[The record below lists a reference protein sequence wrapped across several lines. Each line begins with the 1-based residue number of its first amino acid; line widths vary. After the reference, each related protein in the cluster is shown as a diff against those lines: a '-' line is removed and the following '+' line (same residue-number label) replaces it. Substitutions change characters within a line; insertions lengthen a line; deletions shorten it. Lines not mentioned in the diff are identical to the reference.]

1 MAKTWQSTVVE
12 INPGAY
18 SEMSILS
25 GKANVFMATNA
36 SDEDIYIGLGEIPR
50 ADSYE
55 KVLKRNSTDV
65 FGRPTPVNRV
75 YFLNLSATVVSLKVW
90 YSWDEEFDYTLLK
103 SMTVDLKGAALD
115 AIKFDG
121 VIQGFKTGVSL
132 AVTNAAFNQIQTNTA
147 NTNSKLDTANS
158 HLTNIKTNAA
168 TAASKLTEMLT
179 IMQQEQSTNAT
190 ILEGINTILATL

>member
-1 MAKTWQSTVVE
+1 MAKTWTSTVVE

-18 SEMSILS
+18 SEMVMTN
-25 GKANVFMATNA
+25 GKANIFMATNA

-50 ADSYE
+50 IDSYE

-65 FGRPTPVNRV
+65 FGRPVPVSRV
-75 YFLNLSATVVSLKVW
+75 YFLNLSATVVSLRVW

-103 SMTVDLKGAALD
+103 SMTVNLEGAALD

-121 VIQGFKTGVSL
+121 IIQGFKTGVSL
-132 AVTNAAFNQIQTNTA
+132 AVTNAAFSQIQTNTSNTA
-147 NTNSKLDTANS
+147 NKLDTANS
-158 HLTNIKTNAA
+158 HLSN
-168 TAASKLTEMLT
+168 MLT
-179 IMQQEQSTNAT
+179 IMQQEQSTNAA